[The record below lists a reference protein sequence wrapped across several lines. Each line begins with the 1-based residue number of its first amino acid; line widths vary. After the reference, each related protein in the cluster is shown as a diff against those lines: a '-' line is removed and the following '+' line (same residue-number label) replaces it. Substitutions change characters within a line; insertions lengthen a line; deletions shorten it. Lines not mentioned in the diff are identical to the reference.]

1 MPDALGD
8 RMKAYEN
15 ISRIY
20 LTKRLPVIIRIDG
33 RAFHSFTRGFL
44 RPFDD
49 LFHRTMWGTAQA
61 LCEQIGGAKLAY
73 VQSDEISLL
82 LTNDDT
88 LTTEPWFGNNLQKL
102 VSISASIATL
112 EFNKIFMSEYTA
124 VDEMLEHAKEEAI
137 KQDAP
142 LDLVACIRMGEAYE
156 KSLMNAQ
163 FDSRAFVLPP
173 SEVVNYFIW
182 RQQDA
187 TRNSI
192 QMVAQ
197 NLFSHKE
204 LMNKNTDQLQE
215 MIFQEGINWNEYP
228 VCYKRGVCCLK
239 KRSET
244 ETTVKLGDG
253 NTVKMY
259 RNKWTIDKEIPVFTQ
274 DRSYIEN
281 TYMAGDE
288 DGRVH

>member
-33 RAFHSFTRGFL
+33 RAFHTLTMGFE
-44 RPFDD
+44 RPFDELLSD
-49 LFHRTMWGTAQA
+49 SMVETAAA
-61 LCEQIGGAKLAY
+61 LCEQVGGVKLAY

-88 LTTEPWFGNNLQKL
+88 LVTEPWFGNNLQKL
-102 VSISASIATL
+102 TSISASIATF
-112 EFNKIFMSEYTA
+112 EFNKAFDKHYRSWSEYANKSEWNRQHIKNYTELSSA
-124 VDEMLEHAKEEAI
+124 YTHA
-137 KQDAP
+137 
-142 LDLVACIRMGEAYE
+142 
-156 KSLMNAQ
+156 LMNAT

-197 NLFSHKE
+197 SLYSHGE
-204 LMNKNTDQLQE
+204 LQNKNTSDLQE
-215 MIFQEGINWNEYP
+215 MIFQKGVNWDNLP
-228 VCYKRGVCCLK
+228 VRFKRGVCCVKDIAGATINLPDGTQK
-239 KRSET
+239 FIQRS
-244 ETTVKLGDG
+244 VWMRDFA
-253 NTVKMY
+253 
-259 RNKWTIDKEIPVFTQ
+259 IPIFTQ
-274 DRSYIEN
+274 NREYIERFMN
-281 TYMAGDE
+281 AQE
-288 DGRVH
+288 